1 MAAVLGE
8 EAVAIQ
14 RWVLPDIGR
23 TAIAELAANAAEA
36 PTVQE
41 LAEIEA
47 QARAEGF
54 AAGHVEGLAAAQA
67 DISRQRA
74 QLEAL
79 FEAAA
84 RPLQAL
90 DEQTGQALAALAMLV
105 ARRVLA
111 SELRVAP
118 ELVLRA
124 VQLAVAAVPAAGGQG
139 LRVHVHQQ
147 DLPLL
152 QAAATADSHWEC
164 VADPQLARG
173 DCVLES
179 ARSHLDARVETR
191 LAAVIDAVL
200 GDAAEPVGDVA

>member
-8 EAVAIQ
+8 EAVTIQ
-14 RWVLPDIGR
+14 RWILPDIGR
-23 TAIAELAANAAEA
+23 TAIAERAANAAEA

-67 DISRQRA
+67 DMRKQRA

-90 DEQTGQALAALAMLV
+90 DEQTEQALAALAMLV
-105 ARRVLA
+105 ARSVLA
-111 SELRVAP
+111 GELRVAP

-124 VQLAVAAVPAAGGQG
+124 VQQAVAAVPAAGQG
-139 LRVHVHQQ
+139 LRVHVHPE

-152 QAAATADSHWEC
+152 QAAATTDSHWEC

-173 DCVLES
+173 DCVVES

-200 GDAAEPVGDVA
+200 GEPTGAPEASA

>member
-8 EAVAIQ
+8 EAAAIQ
-14 RWVLPDIGR
+14 PWVLPEIGK
-23 TAIAELAANAAEA
+23 TAIAALAANAPDA

-67 DISRQRA
+67 DIREQRS

-84 RPLQAL
+84 KPLQTL
-90 DEQTGQALAALAMLV
+90 DEQTEQALAALAMLV

-111 SELRVAP
+111 AELRMGP

-124 VQLAVAAVPAAGGQG
+124 VQQAVAAVPAAGQG
-139 LRVHVHQQ
+139 LRVRVHPQ
-147 DLPLL
+147 DLLLL
-152 QAAATADSHWEC
+152 QAAATTDSHWEC
-164 VADPQLARG
+164 VADPLLARG

-200 GDAAEPVGDVA
+200 GEPAGVQEVSA

>member
-23 TAIAELAANAAEA
+23 TAIAELAANAPEA

-54 AAGHVEGLAAAQA
+54 AAGHVEGLAAAQV
-67 DISRQRA
+67 DIRKQRA

-90 DEQTGQALAALAMLV
+90 DEQTEQALASLAMLV

-111 SELRVAP
+111 GELRMAP

-124 VQLAVAAVPAAGGQG
+124 VQQAVAAVPTAGQG
-139 LRVHVHQQ
+139 FRVHVHPQ

-152 QAAATADSHWEC
+152 QAAATTDSHWDC
-164 VADPQLARG
+164 VADPQLVRG
-173 DCVLES
+173 DCVVES

-200 GDAAEPVGDVA
+200 GESAGVPEVSA

>member
-1 MAAVLGE
+1 MAAVLE
-8 EAVAIQ
+8 EDVETIQ
-14 RWVLPDIGR
+14 RWILPDIGK
-23 TAIAELAANAAEA
+23 TAVVELAANAVDA

-67 DISRQRA
+67 DIRKQRA

-90 DEQTGQALAALAMLV
+90 DGQTEQALATLAILV
-105 ARRVLA
+105 ARRVVA
-111 SELRVAP
+111 AELRMAP

-124 VQLAVAAVPAAGGQG
+124 VQQAVAAVPAAGQA
-139 LRVHVHQQ
+139 LRVHVHPE

-152 QAAATADSHWEC
+152 QAAATTDSHWEC

-173 DCVLES
+173 DCVVES

-200 GDAAEPVGDVA
+200 GEPTGVPGVSA

>member
-1 MAAVLGE
+1 MAAVLGA
-8 EAVAIQ
+8 EAVSIQ

-23 TAIAELAANAAEA
+23 TAMAKRAANAANA
-36 PTVQE
+36 PNVQE
-41 LAEIEA
+41 LAAVKA
-47 QARAEGF
+47 QARTEGF
-54 AAGHVEGLAAAQA
+54 TAGHVEGLAAAQA
-67 DISRQRA
+67 EIRGQRA

-84 RPLQAL
+84 RPLQVL
-90 DEQTGQALAALAMLV
+90 GGQTEQALASLAMLV

-111 SELRVAP
+111 SELRLAP

-124 VQLAVAAVPAAGGQG
+124 VQQAVAAVPAAEHG
-139 LRVHVHQQ
+139 LRVHVHPE

-173 DCVLES
+173 DCVVES

-200 GDAAEPVGDVA
+200 GEPSGEPEASA

>member
-1 MAAVLGE
+1 MAAVLGAE
-8 EAVAIQ
+8 SVSIQ

-23 TAIAELAANAAEA
+23 TAMAKRAANAANA
-36 PTVQE
+36 PNVQE
-41 LAEIEA
+41 LAAVKA
-47 QARAEGF
+47 QARTEGF
-54 AAGHVEGLAAAQA
+54 TAGHVEGLAAAQA
-67 DISRQRA
+67 EIRGQRA

-84 RPLQAL
+84 RPLQVL
-90 DEQTGQALAALAMLV
+90 GGQTEQALASLAMLV

-111 SELRVAP
+111 SELRLAP

-124 VQLAVAAVPAAGGQG
+124 VQQAVAAVPAAEHG
-139 LRVHVHQQ
+139 LRVHVHPE

-173 DCVLES
+173 DCVVES

-200 GDAAEPVGDVA
+200 GEPSGEPEASA

>member
-1 MAAVLGE
+1 MAAVLGA
-8 EAVAIQ
+8 EAVSIQ

-23 TAIAELAANAAEA
+23 TAMAKRAANAANA
-36 PTVQE
+36 PNVQE
-41 LAEIEA
+41 LAAVKA
-47 QARAEGF
+47 QARTEGF
-54 AAGHVEGLAAAQA
+54 TAGHAEGLAAAQTE
-67 DISRQRA
+67 IRGQRA

-84 RPLQAL
+84 RPLQVL
-90 DEQTGQALAALAMLV
+90 GGQTEQALASLAMLV

-111 SELRVAP
+111 SELRLAP

-124 VQLAVAAVPAAGGQG
+124 VQQAVAAVPAAEHG
-139 LRVHVHQQ
+139 LRVHVHPE

-173 DCVLES
+173 DCVVES

-200 GDAAEPVGDVA
+200 GEPSGEPEASA